1 MRLSYEWAYI
11 PPKVDPL
18 LAEANANQK
27 EEHARQEGALVFYNK
42 RRDEDILCQFVNGL
56 GRELREVLIRQD
68 DLLKKTVK
76 TVLTQIST
84 LEEEQE
90 VTKRVSAAQRTEISS
105 NLIDDVVNPNMEDM
119 RPSLKSKLD
128 EILKNQRTMQAA
140 AVKKGGKRFAGRQ
153 RPSPKPSDI
162 CRACNGQGHWARSC
176 PSLNER
182 GVGRRSPVQPR
193 RITKGSGIRIGVL
206 CRKLRSTLYR

>member
-1 MRLSYEWAYI
+1 MYSLRQSYERAYS
-11 PPKVDPL
+11 PPKVGPL
-18 LAEANANQK
+18 PTDANANQK

-68 DLLKKTVK
+68 DLLKKPVE

-90 VTKRVSAAQRTEISS
+90 VTKRVSAAQRTER
-105 NLIDDVVNPNMEDM
+105 LTTLVDEAVNPNMVGEVQL
-119 RPSLKSKLD
+119 SLENKLD
-128 EILKNQRTMQAA
+128 EILKNQRTLQAA

-153 RPSPKPSDI
+153 RLGPKPSDI
-162 CRACNGQGHWARSC
+162 CMACDGRVTGHVA
-176 PSLNER
+176 
-182 GVGRRSPVQPR
+182 
-193 RITKGSGIRIGVL
+193 VL
-206 CRKLRSTLYR
+206 L